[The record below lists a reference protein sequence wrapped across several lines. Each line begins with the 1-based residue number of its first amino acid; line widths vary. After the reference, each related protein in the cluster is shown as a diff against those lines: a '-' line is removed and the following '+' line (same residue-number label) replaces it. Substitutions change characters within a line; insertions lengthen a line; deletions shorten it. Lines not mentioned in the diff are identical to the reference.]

1 MVLWDLMG
9 VTLWGYQIV
18 IQYNLYNDKTP
29 SLIMNYGII
38 IKGLD
43 EGSCSFADYLV
54 TSVHLRGSPENVLFP
69 ESILKNIPETRRATD
84 GKSEEVVS

>member
-1 MVLWDLMG
+1 MFD
-9 VTLWGYQIV
+9 YQRVYIV
-18 IQYNLYNDKTP
+18 
-29 SLIMNYGII
+29 SLETTNRGWIDII
-38 IKGLD
+38 YIKGLD

-69 ESILKNIPETRRATD
+69 ESILKKHIPETRRATD